1 MAAAAA
7 VKIAEKTNAAKDV
20 GEKDVKKKDVE
31 KDDPRWRAYLELP
44 CRLTIDLSVP
54 AFTVGD
60 FLALR
65 PGSIVGTQW
74 GVARDV
80 PLRINEAVIGWAE
93 MEGVGTMLAV
103 RLTELA

>member
-7 VKIAEKTNAAKDV
+7 PKTTEETDAAQAIAKE
-20 GEKDVKKKDVE
+20 
-31 KDDPRWRAYLELP
+31 DPRWRLYLELP
-44 CRLTIDLSVP
+44 CRLTVDLSVP

-80 PLRINEAVIGWAE
+80 PVRINESVIGWAE
-93 MEGVGTMLAV
+93 MEAVGTRLAV

>member
-7 VKIAEKTNAAKDV
+7 PKTTEEADLTQASNK
-20 GEKDVKKKDVE
+20 E
-31 KDDPRWRAYLELP
+31 DPRWQLYMELP
-44 CRLTIDLSVP
+44 CRLTVDLAVP

-60 FLALR
+60 FLALG

-80 PLRINEAVIGWAE
+80 PVRINEAVIGWAE
-93 MEGVGTMLAV
+93 MEAVGTRLAV